1 VRTRAP
7 LSFGIEE
14 EFFVSHRRTRNV
26 TAKLPARLIK
36 QAQRL
41 LGAHVVQHELLQC
54 QLEIVSPILDSAAAA
69 RAHVL
74 RTRRSVARIAAE
86 HDYCLIAAG
95 THPLAAWHDQVITQ
109 DARYDEILNDF
120 QMVGRRNLFCGLHIH
135 VAIPPGIDRVQLM
148 NRAMRWIPLFLA
160 FSASSPF
167 WNRHL
172 TGLLSYRQAAYDEWP
187 RSGIPDFYADQDEYD
202 ALTARLVGSG
212 AMRDGS
218 FLWWA
223 IRPSQRYPTL
233 ELRIADACTH
243 PEDTLA
249 LANIFR
255 TLIAFLIR
263 NPQHGAERNAFTRRV
278 IDENRWRAK
287 RYGPQAQFIDDLTGE
302 VTPLA
307 TLCSQLEALIMPE
320 ADDWE
325 CTTAFDRLREI
336 LVNGSSAER
345 QIALYTEGR
354 RAGLNRLEA
363 LKQVVDWLAE
373 QTSAQTTGARATVP
387 YTMDTE
393 PPAASRLR
401 PDNG

>member
-1 VRTRAP
+1 VHTRAP

-36 QAQRL
+36 QAQRA
-41 LGAHVVQHELLQC
+41 LGASVVQHELLQC
-54 QLEIVSPILDSAAAA
+54 QLEIVSPILASAADA

-74 RTRRSVARIAAE
+74 HTRRSVSRIAAE

-95 THPLAAWHDQVITQ
+95 THPLAAWRDQVITQ
-109 DARYDEILNDF
+109 DPRYDEILNDF
-120 QMVGRRNLFCGLHIH
+120 QIVGRRNLFCGLHIH
-135 VAIPPGIDRVQLM
+135 VAVPPGIDRVQLM

-187 RSGIPDFYADQDEYD
+187 RSGIPDFYADQMEYD
-202 ALTARLVGSG
+202 ALAARLVGSG
-212 AMRDGS
+212 AMRDAS

-223 IRPSQRYPTL
+223 IRPSQRFPTL

-243 PEDTLA
+243 PDDTLA
-249 LANIFR
+249 LASIFR
-255 TLIAFLIR
+255 ALIAFLIR
-263 NPQHGAERNAFTRRV
+263 NPEHDAERNAITRCV
-278 IDENRWRAK
+278 IEENRWRAK
-287 RYGPQAQFIDDLTGE
+287 RYGPKAHFIDDLTGE

-307 TLCSQLEALIMPE
+307 TVCARLEALISAETDP
-320 ADDWE
+320 AE
-325 CTTAFDRLREI
+325 CATAFARWREI

-345 QIALYTEGR
+345 QIALYTQGR

-363 LKQVVDWLAE
+363 LKHVVDWLAE
-373 QTSAQTTGARATVP
+373 QTIAQTGAAAP
-387 YTMDTE
+387 HALDIE
-393 PPAASRLR
+393 PPVAAR
-401 PDNG
+401 PEPTRADNG